1 MSTPVSQQDE
11 KVKLEHLSDHVFK
24 FILNNPKTLNAL
36 DMDMIEQI
44 WQKLVEW
51 NHDPDN
57 APTVVMMRGSGDR
70 AFCAGG
76 DIKSIYDGGVNQ
88 INPNTPREFFA
99 REYIMDYALTKMKP
113 IQVSIWNGIV
123 MGGGV
128 GVSVHSP
135 IRIATEKSV
144 FAMPET
150 GIGFFPDVGG
160 SYFLSHIKGNP
171 ALGKFLGVSGY
182 RLKSKDLLKW
192 GVATNYIET
201 SKLDKLY
208 EDVAKNTSKTTTL
221 EDIKQIVDAHS
232 DNSVE
237 GEPIPEETI
246 NYIFKPD
253 SMLEIF
259 KRLEEVAEGKQPRLS
274 QDKAQKWLSAILR
287 HSPISC
293 CVVVE
298 QIKRGRT
305 MTLKDVFNMEYGI
318 SQAFMELGEFYEG
331 VRALL
336 IDKDNK
342 PSWKHKTIGDVV
354 AKDFEF
360 FFDRKE
366 KLDLDLD
373 HYFKEGVKF

>member
-1 MSTPVSQQDE
+1 MLSHPVRQLSTPTPQNDE
-11 KVKLEHLSDHVFK
+11 KVKLEHLSDHTFK
-24 FILNNPKTLNAL
+24 FILNNPRTLNAL

-51 NHDPDN
+51 NNNPEH
-57 APTVVMMRGSGDR
+57 APTVVMMRGSGEK

-128 GVSVHSP
+128 GVSVHAP

-150 GIGFFPDVGG
+150 GIGFFTDVGG

-171 ALGKFLGVSGY
+171 SLGKFLGVSGF
-182 RLKSKDLLKW
+182 RLKAKDLLKW

-201 SKLDKLY
+201 SKLDDLY
-208 EDVAKNTSKTTTL
+208 RDVTEKTGKTTTL
-221 EDIKQIVDAHS
+221 SDIRKIVDAHS
-232 DNSVE
+232 DNTLE

-253 SMLEIF
+253 
-259 KRLEEVAEGKQPRLS
+259 
-274 QDKAQKWLSAILR
+274 
-287 HSPISC
+287 
-293 CVVVE
+293 
-298 QIKRGRT
+298 
-305 MTLKDVFNMEYGI
+305 
-318 SQAFMELGEFYEG
+318 
-331 VRALL
+331 
-336 IDKDNK
+336 
-342 PSWKHKTIGDVV
+342 
-354 AKDFEF
+354 
-360 FFDRKE
+360 
-366 KLDLDLD
+366 
-373 HYFKEGVKF
+373 